1 MARFSFLR
9 GDTECNIDIELRE
22 FIDNHFAGYN
32 KDILYLNEAMNIIE
46 AVLPQSISEEE
57 IAERIK
63 RKKKTVQRIF
73 IKAFGVN
80 YKQLIAA
87 YRIYCSLIL
96 LSEARLD
103 ITETAIK
110 LNYSDLSSMDRD
122 FKKVLG
128 ITPCKVKAELKNTD
142 PDCLYRR
149 YYRKRKLS

>member
-73 IKAFGVN
+73 IKAFGIT

-110 LNYSDLSSMDRD
+110 LNYSDLSNLDRD
-122 FKKVLG
+122 FQKVLG
-128 ITPCKVKAELKNTD
+128 ITPSKARAEFKCIN
-142 PDCLYRR
+142 PDKLFHR
-149 YYRKRKLS
+149 YYHN